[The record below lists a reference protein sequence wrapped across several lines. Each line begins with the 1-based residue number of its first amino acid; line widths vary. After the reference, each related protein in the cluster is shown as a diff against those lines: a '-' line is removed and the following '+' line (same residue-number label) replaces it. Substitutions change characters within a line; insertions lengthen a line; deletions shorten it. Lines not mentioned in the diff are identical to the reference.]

1 MKLTP
6 SISDSIYAKDDQP
19 HLKSSQDEELWKS
32 FRQGDMASYA
42 VIYRKY
48 FFVLYGYG
56 RKICNDDELVKDC
69 VQDLF
74 LKIWNNRE
82 TLSETTSVKYY
93 LFTSL
98 KNKLLDHLRSSQH
111 QYEKVVSGFEMS
123 LLDQIPVP
131 DISEDMRKDKILGA
145 INKLSAYQRNILK
158 LKFSDERT
166 NKEIADELG
175 ITIQSVYNSV
185 FKTLRVI
192 RKHVLIILVTFSF
205 FG

>member
-1 MKLTP
+1 MKLTL
-6 SISDSIYAKDDQP
+6 SIPDPTYAKDDKPQP
-19 HLKSSQDEELWKS
+19 NSSQDQELWNS

-48 FFVLYGYG
+48 FFILYGYG
-56 RKICNDDELVKDC
+56 RKICQNEELVKDC

-98 KNKLLDHLRSSQH
+98 RNKLLDHLRSNQH
-111 QYEKVVSGFEMS
+111 QYEKVLSAFENS
-123 LLDQIPVP
+123 ILDQIPIADVA
-131 DISEDMRKDKILGA
+131 EDVRKDQVLGA
-145 INKLSAYQRNILK
+145 INKLSAYQQKILR

-192 RKHVLIILVTFSF
+192 RKQVLTILVTLSF

>member
-6 SISDSIYAKDDQP
+6 AIPDPIHAKDDEPQP
-19 HLKSSQDEELWKS
+19 NSSQDQELWNS

-48 FFVLYGYG
+48 FFILYGYG
-56 RKICNDDELVKDC
+56 RKICQNEELVKDC

-82 TLSETTSVKYY
+82 TLSDTTSVKYY

-98 KNKLLDHLRSSQH
+98 RNKLLDHLRSNQH
-111 QYEKVVSGFEMS
+111 QYEKVLSAFETS
-123 LLDQIPVP
+123 ILDQIPVA
-131 DISEDMRKDKILGA
+131 DVGEDARKDKVLGA
-145 INKLSAYQRNILK
+145 INKLSAYQQKILR

-192 RKHVLIILVTFSF
+192 RKQVLTILVTLSF